1 MALSM
6 YLNGRFASTREE
18 AKVSLFDHG
27 MLYGDGIF
35 EGIRAYYGRIFRL
48 EDHLDRLYRSAR
60 GIDLEIP
67 LDRSVLRAAILETV
81 RRSGL
86 DDAYIRV
93 VVSRG
98 PGDLGIDPRKCLR
111 PSVYIIADR
120 ISVYPAEK
128 YERGLRV
135 ITASTRRNRPDSLN
149 SQIKSLNY
157 LNNILG
163 LQEAIRQ
170 GADEA
175 IMLSEAGYVT
185 EATADNVF
193 AVRNDSLMTS
203 PAYLGLLE
211 GITRGLVMEL
221 GRRIGLRVEE
231 RPLVLQDLY
240 GADEVFLS
248 GTGAELVPVIEID
261 GRIVST
267 GQPGPIF
274 KRLLSEF
281 RERTKW
287 DGVPIHDELERKA
300 ADLPSRKKARRNG
313 HTVAE
318 LVP

>member
-81 RRSGL
+81 RRSDL

-111 PSVYIIADR
+111 PAVYIIADR
-120 ISVYPAEK
+120 ISEYPAEK
-128 YERGLRV
+128 YER
-135 ITASTRRNRPDSLN
+135 
-149 SQIKSLNY
+149 
-157 LNNILG
+157 
-163 LQEAIRQ
+163 
-170 GADEA
+170 
-175 IMLSEAGYVT
+175 
-185 EATADNVF
+185 
-193 AVRNDSLMTS
+193 
-203 PAYLGLLE
+203 
-211 GITRGLVMEL
+211 
-221 GRRIGLRVEE
+221 GLRVEE

-313 HTVAE
+313 RTVAE